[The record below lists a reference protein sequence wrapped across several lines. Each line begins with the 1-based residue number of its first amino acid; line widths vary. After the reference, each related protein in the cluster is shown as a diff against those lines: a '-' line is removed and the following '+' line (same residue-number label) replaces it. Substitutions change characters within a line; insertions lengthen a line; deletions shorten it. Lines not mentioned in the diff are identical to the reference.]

1 VASGARGFDSVLQ
14 LKQADY
20 LLQLIRR
27 RQYALRRYPSVWVAE
42 CAVIRP
48 NYGMK
53 SLEEFK
59 ATREKMD
66 PSTHK
71 MSAHQWEQAYA
82 AYRSSREHAR
92 SGRSS
97 SSARGRRKQSSN
109 RSGTPGMHGPSTL
122 SASGTLKACVRAES
136 AYADLRLMINLLAWI
151 LLGAVVIVALL
162 QVIVVSSL
170 VAFCVALLTG
180 AIQAL
185 GVVLFKLIVHVL
197 IDIPDIAL
205 YRASQA
211 QRSEVADESS
221 TRD

>member
-1 VASGARGFDSVLQ
+1 
-14 LKQADY
+14 
-20 LLQLIRR
+20 
-27 RQYALRRYPSVWVAE
+27 
-42 CAVIRP
+42 
-48 NYGMK
+48 
-53 SLEEFK
+53 
-59 ATREKMD
+59 
-66 PSTHK
+66 
-71 MSAHQWEQAYA
+71 
-82 AYRSSREHAR
+82 
-92 SGRSS
+92 
-97 SSARGRRKQSSN
+97 
-109 RSGTPGMHGPSTL
+109 MHGPSTL